1 MKWMCRNLVLLVVLL
16 SLAIPAA
23 AQEGPVTFEFSFSNP
38 GARSMGLGGAFAAI
52 ADDATAA
59 FSNPAGLNQLLKPE
73 VSLEGR
79 RWSYNTPF
87 VAGGRA
93 SGEPTGIGLDT
104 VSGPRY
110 GVSSEA
116 LAGLSFLSFVYP
128 GKKWSL
134 AAYRHRWANFSLTRQ
149 VDSLFGI
156 VDGELECLE
165 DIFSTTDF
173 KVTNNGFA
181 AAYEMTPSLS
191 LGFGMVYFQAEMDS
205 LSDEFASDEEAFFEA
220 NPRLPESL
228 DTSYHL
234 RGKDSGVTLHAGFF
248 WRPTAQWSVGGYFR
262 EGPQLTMEITE
273 VVGPANDEA
282 PAGTVE
288 LDATTP
294 LNLPTVYGIGA
305 AFRANEG
312 ALTISLEWD
321 RVRYSSITKSLDTN
335 VFDPGQINLSDG
347 NEIHVGVEYVF
358 VTAKPIVALRGGAWR
373 DPAHGFDSGPAADV
387 FEQTIFNGGDDEIHF
402 SGGVGLVLSKFQFD
416 LGLEGPAVI
425 LARLSILRESPC
437 AIAGASL

>member
-1 MKWMCRNLVLLVVLL
+1 MPRLH
-16 SLAIPAA
+16 SAIPRD
-23 AQEGPVTFEFSFSNP
+23 SISYSSR
-38 GARSMGLGGAFAAI
+38 RSH
-52 ADDATAA
+52 
-59 FSNPAGLNQLLKPE
+59 SR
-73 VSLEGR
+73 GR

-149 VDSLFGI
+149 VGSLFGI
-156 VDGELECLE
+156 VDGELERSE

-220 NPRLPESL
+220 NPRPPESL

-248 WRPTAQWSVGGYFR
+248 
-262 EGPQLTMEITE
+262 
-273 VVGPANDEA
+273 
-282 PAGTVE
+282 
-288 LDATTP
+288 
-294 LNLPTVYGIGA
+294 
-305 AFRANEG
+305 
-312 ALTISLEWD
+312 
-321 RVRYSSITKSLDTN
+321 
-335 VFDPGQINLSDG
+335 
-347 NEIHVGVEYVF
+347 
-358 VTAKPIVALRGGAWR
+358 
-373 DPAHGFDSGPAADV
+373 
-387 FEQTIFNGGDDEIHF
+387 
-402 SGGVGLVLSKFQFD
+402 
-416 LGLEGPAVI
+416 
-425 LARLSILRESPC
+425 
-437 AIAGASL
+437 